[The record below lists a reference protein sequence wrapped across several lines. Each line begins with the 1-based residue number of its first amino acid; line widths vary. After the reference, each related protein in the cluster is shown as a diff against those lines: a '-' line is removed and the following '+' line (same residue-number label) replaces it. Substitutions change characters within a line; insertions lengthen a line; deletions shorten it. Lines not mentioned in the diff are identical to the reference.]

1 MPVKSLVSL
10 CSSQLWVTKQKD
22 TDHANKI
29 FWKLVGKVRSN
40 IFRNLENMEDRI
52 LALKIF
58 FVA

>member
-1 MPVKSLVSL
+1 MSVKSLV

-29 FWKLVGKVRSN
+29 FLKLVGKVRSN
-40 IFRNLENMEDRI
+40 IFRNLENMAEDRI